1 MRRILV
7 LAAVLVSCIAAVA
20 APVQAAVTTRP
31 VKVMPLGDS
40 ITWGEGS
47 PTTSSYRA
55 PLYSRLVANAGY
67 NIDFVGSQRSGSLP
81 DTDNEGHSGW
91 RIDQI
96 AASANGW
103 LATYQPDVI
112 LLHIGTNDMNQNYQ
126 VATAPQRLGSL
137 IDQILAAR
145 PTATVLVAKIVP
157 ALDATI
163 QARINTFNAAVPGI
177 VSARGARARL
187 VDLSTLAASDLNDTL
202 HPNDS
207 GYAKMAARWYTAL
220 EPVLGDGRDW
230 PLLRAPFEAS
240 DPAPTWL
247 DSAGA
252 AVGVGGY
259 CCALTAMESSPRAE
273 LARSGSAA
281 LMYSGADNSATQSY
295 SYQRIFATDLPVGAA
310 TTLSY
315 WIHPQQATG
324 TFVAVDLQFSDGSAL
339 RDSGAV
345 DQYGVRAHPQF
356 QGEGGHLV
364 VNQWNLVRVS
374 LGGLA
379 GRTITRVDVGFDR
392 PTGTGPFRGYVD
404 DIAITDE
411 GGAYPGVNLARGATV
426 TGSAA
431 CVAAEAP
438 AKAVDGVITGN
449 SKWCSGAAGATLQ
462 ADLGAARTVRRF
474 VVRHAS
480 SGGESPALNTRAFTI
495 QVSTDGA
502 TWTTPVTVTANTDG
516 VTSHPVGPLTAR
528 YVRLVV
534 TTPTQTTDPATRIY
548 ELEVEG
554 A

>member
-7 LAAVLVSCIAAVA
+7 LAAVLVSCIAAIA

-55 PLYSRLVANAGY
+55 PLYNRLVANAGY

-207 GYAKMAARWYTAL
+207 GYAKMATRWYTAL

-230 PLLRAPFEAS
+230 PLLRAPFEPS

-252 AVGVGGY
+252 AIGVGGY

-295 SYQRIFATDLPVGAA
+295 SYQRILATDLPVGAT

-315 WIHPQQATG
+315 WIYPQQATG

-411 GGAYPGVNLARGATV
+411 GGADPGVNLARGATV

-431 CVAAEAP
+431 CVAAEAQ

-480 SGGESPALNTRAFTI
+480 SGGEPQALNTRAFTI

-502 TWTTPVTVTANTDG
+502 TWTTAVTVTANTDG
-516 VTSHPVGPLTAR
+516 VTSHRVGPLTAR

>member
-7 LAAVLVSCIAAVA
+7 LAAVLASCIAATA

-55 PLYSRLVANAGY
+55 PLYNRLVANAGY

-252 AVGVGGY
+252 TVGVGGY

-315 WIHPQQATG
+315 WIYPQQATG

-474 VVRHAS
+474 VVRHAA